1 MSIIN
6 KVLKDLDKR
15 HQQPGMNDSQGS
27 AVAPLRRSP
36 IGTKLLVLLL
46 FSIVVLAIIYMGGET
61 WLGSEN
67 TSDSSRVPENSL
79 EPKSVAE
86 QSVNPQPLA
95 TTQQQPSNFQQPAEE
110 DSSQALELPEQ
121 IDTAAI
127 ARLKE
132 ADLVKVELAEP
143 EATKEQDSANE
154 NSKGSFTKR
163 SVNLSA
169 AEIAERAL
177 RKARDAQSRG
187 LFSDASDYF
196 NDALDAQ
203 PDLHEAR
210 KEWAALEYG
219 RGQLNKGLSILR
231 DGLEAFPNAHSLRLL
246 AASMLEKTGEAGSAK
261 QLLLQRQPDP
271 NEFKQYYQFMAEL
284 GQKLNDTE
292 LMRSSYRALVEVE
305 PDKGRWRLGLGLAL
319 RETDPQAAL
328 QQFERAAQLI
338 SNKATLE
345 FIAQQIQQLRSQH
358 ETPTP

>member
-15 HQQPGMNDSQGS
+15 HQQSGSSGYQGS
-27 AVAPLRRSP
+27 AVAPRRRSP
-36 IGTKLLVLLL
+36 IGTKLVVLLL
-46 FSIVVLAIIYMGGET
+46 FSIVVLALVFMSDEIGFG
-61 WLGSEN
+61 
-67 TSDSSRVPENSL
+67 SDSTRANENSS
-79 EPKSVAE
+79 EPQSVAE
-86 QSVNPQPLA
+86 QPLNPQPLA
-95 TTQQQPSNFQQPAEE
+95 TTQQQPSDSQQPAEE
-110 DSSQALELPEQ
+110 DSAKPFELPEQ

-127 ARLKE
+127 ARAKE
-132 ADLVKVELAEP
+132 ANPVKAKVERTEP
-143 EATKEQDSANE
+143 EADRQQNTKTTND
-154 NSKGSFTKR
+154 KGSFTKR

-196 NDALDAQ
+196 SDALDAK

-246 AASMLEKTGEAGSAK
+246 AASMLDKRGEAGSAK
-261 QLLLQRQPDP
+261 QLLMQRQPDP

-284 GQKLNDTE
+284 GQKLNDTA
-292 LMRSSYRALVEVE
+292 LMSSSYRALVKVE
-305 PDKGRWRLGLGLAL
+305 PDKGRWHLGLAL
-319 RETDPQAAL
+319 ALRDTDPQAAL
-328 QQFERAAQLI
+328 RYFERAAQLVG
-338 SNKATLE
+338 NQATLE